1 MEYIL
6 IIDDNEE
13 NLRAMRMFLT
23 LLGYKVKEA
32 SNGEEAVRLLDTG
45 LKIDFV
51 ITDIAMPRMNGN
63 DVARYIRNSKR
74 PRTPIVAITGFS
86 DGIDR
91 GLFNSILVKPY
102 KLRTLAEEIAS
113 FAQGNN
119 WSLDPVEGECLEKS

>member
-6 IIDDNEE
+6 VIDDNEE
-13 NLRAMRMFLT
+13 NLSATRMFLT
-23 LLGYKVKEA
+23 VLGYKVKVA

-63 DVARYIRNSKR
+63 DVARYVRSSQR
-74 PRTPIVAITGFS
+74 PRTPIVAITGS
-86 DGIDR
+86 PDDIDR

-102 KLRTLAEEIAS
+102 KLRTLAEKISS
-113 FAQGNN
+113 FMQGGN
-119 WSLDPVEGECLEKS
+119 

>member
-6 IIDDNEE
+6 VVDDNEE
-13 NLRAMRMFLT
+13 NLKAMRMFLT
-23 LLGYKVKEA
+23 FLGYKVKEA
-32 SNGEEAVRLLDTG
+32 SNGEEAVRLLDTDA
-45 LKIDFV
+45 KVDFV

-74 PRTPIVAITGFS
+74 PKTPIVAITGLS

-102 KLRTLAEEIAS
+102 KLQTLAEEIAS
-113 FAQGNN
+113 FAQGSN
-119 WSLDPVEGECLEKS
+119 